1 MYGRKSVMSKQGKG
15 LFALVAGVAAGAA
28 AMFLS
33 KEENRAKTVK
43 AAKKAKTS
51 AKKAVR
57 TAKRKVA
64 PKKSVKK

>member
-1 MYGRKSVMSKQGKG
+1 MSKQGKG

-33 KEENRAKTVK
+33 KKENRDKTVQ
-43 AAKKAKTS
+43 AAKKAQTT

-57 TAKRKVA
+57 TAQRKVA
-64 PKKSVKK
+64 NKKTTSKKKTKKK

>member
-1 MYGRKSVMSKQGKG
+1 MSKKGKG
-15 LFALVAGVAAGAA
+15 LFALLTGVAAGAA

-33 KEENRAKTVK
+33 KEENRTKTVK

-64 PKKSVKK
+64 TKKTKK